1 MFISL
6 ESKSAIQASAPCS
19 QLLCLSSSPFSLGF
33 YCLVGTCRSQG
44 CAGSNFNWAEAQF
57 PHAASSQ
64 HLPLWRS
71 WWCSCKSS
79 PELMW
84 GWCTMWDGRSDTA
97 NEGNQLLQPELES
110 KGGNDS
116 ETHEYMVLTKALPE
130 ISLSWKI
137 ELWWLQ
143 RVRMIASVTMLQELY
158 KEQPK
163 QFRH

>member
-1 MFISL
+1 
-6 ESKSAIQASAPCS
+6 
-19 QLLCLSSSPFSLGF
+19 
-33 YCLVGTCRSQG
+33 
-44 CAGSNFNWAEAQF
+44 
-57 PHAASSQ
+57 
-64 HLPLWRS
+64 
-71 WWCSCKSS
+71 
-79 PELMW
+79 MW

-158 KEQPK
+158 KERPNHFRQ
-163 QFRH
+163 QFVLLRDLNLKFINWLIQLLRFSPATIIWCSNMSVLMASFTLPVLFLWHITFFFYLQILAFWETKFCLFYLCSFLQC